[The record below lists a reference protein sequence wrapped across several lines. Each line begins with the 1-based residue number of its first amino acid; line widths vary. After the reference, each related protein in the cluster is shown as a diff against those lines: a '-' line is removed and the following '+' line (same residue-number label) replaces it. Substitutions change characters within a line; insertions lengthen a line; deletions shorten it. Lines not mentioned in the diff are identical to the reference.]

1 MLQPRSRDSTSPLIQ
16 RHMAKDQS
24 YGNHRRYYPWHHFVV
39 QPILL
44 MNVAIEIKRVIQEP
58 SSTRWWAVILAI
70 GLLVFSFTARGMSLR
85 AQDRVIRLEELL
97 RLSRLPV
104 DQAAVDSLRPGQ
116 LIALRF
122 ASDDEVPDLVRRI
135 NAGELTKGEE
145 IKKAIR
151 AWKPDYLRV

>member
-1 MLQPRSRDSTSPLIQ
+1 
-16 RHMAKDQS
+16 
-24 YGNHRRYYPWHHFVV
+24 V